1 MFAEHV
7 VSLHLLRK
15 IGPVLRLTQGARTIG
30 ASVLHRSKLA
40 DFMTEPSAISTS
52 NSSSSRTS
60 TQAWLSVIALALGA
74 FVFNTSEFVPVGL
87 LSGIGASF
95 EMPVEQVG
103 LMLTIYAWVVALASL
118 PFMLMTRRVERR
130 KLLMWVFAVF
140 VVSHGLSGV
149 AWSFSSL
156 VISRIGIALSHAI
169 FWSITASLAVRV
181 APPGKKAMALSL
193 LATGTSVAMVLG
205 IPLGRI
211 VGEWLGW
218 RMTFLAIGGVAA
230 VVMLVLGKLLPLL
243 PSENA
248 GSLASVPMLFKRPA
262 LVGIYVLLVVVITGQ
277 FTAYSYIE
285 PFVQVVA
292 GFEGNVTT
300 AVLLLYGGMG
310 IVGSVLFSWMGMK
323 FPRGFLVA
331 AIAVLA
337 LSLLLLV
344 VSSAHVWSLYLQSA
358 IWGVAMIC
366 FALSMQSKVLRLA
379 PDATDVAM
387 SMFSGIFNIGI
398 GGGALLG
405 SIVSQTAG
413 MGQIGYVGGVLIALG
428 AAGCAFMMI
437 KLADQFVLSP
447 VKH

>member
-1 MFAEHV
+1 
-7 VSLHLLRK
+7 
-15 IGPVLRLTQGARTIG
+15 
-30 ASVLHRSKLA
+30 
-40 DFMTEPSAISTS
+40 MTEPSATPP
-52 NSSSSRTS
+52 NLPASSRTS

-95 EMPVEQVG
+95 GMPVEQVG

-118 PFMLMTRRVERR
+118 PFMLMTRQMERR

-140 VVSHGLSGV
+140 VLSHALSGV
-149 AWSFSSL
+149 AWSFASL

-205 IPLGRI
+205 IPLGRV

-218 RMTFLAIGGVAA
+218 RMTFWAIGGVAA

-248 GSLASVPMLFKRPA
+248 GSLSSVPVLFRRPA

-285 PFVQVVA
+285 PFVQDIA

-310 IVGSVLFSWMGMK
+310 IVGSVLFSWLGMK

-358 IWGVAMIC
+358 IWGIAMIC

-405 SIVSQTAG
+405 SIVSTHWG
-413 MGQIGYVGGVLIALG
+413 MGQIGWVGGTLVALG
-428 AAGCAFMMI
+428 AAGCAWMML
-437 KLADQFVLSP
+437 KLADSFRLKP
-447 VKH
+447 